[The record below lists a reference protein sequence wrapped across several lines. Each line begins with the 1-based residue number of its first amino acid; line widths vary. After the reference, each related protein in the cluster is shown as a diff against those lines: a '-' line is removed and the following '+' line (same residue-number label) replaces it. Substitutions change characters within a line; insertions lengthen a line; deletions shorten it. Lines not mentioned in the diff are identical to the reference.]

1 MRFEN
6 RWNRSK
12 QKKKTPAESGSVHH
26 KPLANT
32 PKCQCN
38 STVCVKNEAS
48 KLPTFIKIYA
58 FNAFYVVYIFIS
70 GHIFSFLCLRNYWF
84 VFSMKP
90 VKITSIQNG
99 VSCENIRQALL
110 ILWCEKREKKKHTQ
124 SVLISEDISIFN
136 AISRLR
142 MPTKFRMLMEP
153 IKVAKVNRKS
163 KWNK

>member
-1 MRFEN
+1 MGFSLQFIWILKMRFEN

-12 QKKKTPAESGSVHH
+12 QKKKRAESGSVHH

-110 ILWCEKREKKKHTQ
+110 ILWCEKREKKKSTHR
-124 SVLISEDISIFN
+124 VCLYRKIFQ
-136 AISRLR
+136 
-142 MPTKFRMLMEP
+142 FLMQFQGFECLP
-153 IKVAKVNRKS
+153 S
-163 KWNK
+163 SGC